1 MPAAPWP
8 PRGLVYGIDVSRFQ
22 DSDGDGFGD
31 LPGLQGRL
39 DHVAALGASW
49 VWLLPIYPS
58 LRRDNGYDVDDHEA
72 VDERFGTLDDFEAVV
87 EACHAR
93 GLSVMIDL
101 VIHHTSERHAWFRD
115 PELRTARY
123 IWADAPVEDPDDEPM
138 FPGEDGTTWSFDEDA
153 GAWYHHQFYAFQPD
167 LDVARDEVFDELA
180 RIAALWADR
189 GVDGFRIDAAMPAMK
204 PKPVPGTGA
213 DPATFYD
220 RLRRKLAERHPQLVI
235 MGEADVPPEEIGLLT
250 VDGRMNAVLDFSLNN
265 AMFLALARSD
275 AGVLTAELDRLNA
288 AVPVGGR
295 LNFVRNVDEL
305 DLDQLTDDERADV
318 FEAFGPKPNMYL
330 YGRGL
335 RRAWAPMLG
344 ERFRMSLSLLF
355 ALPGVPLIMYGQEL
369 GIGDDLSVEG
379 RDACRPV
386 MQWSDEPGLG
396 FSTLAEAPMILPAQ
410 LKGAYGAAKVNA
422 HDQREDAGS
431 NLTLTARL
439 SRLRAD
445 ARLHELS
452 GVLRP
457 DVGARTVFALES
469 AGVLTLH
476 NLGADPVQ
484 VPHGAG
490 LKPLLAEGW
499 EDGELGGYG
508 FAWLRRA

>member
-1 MPAAPWP
+1 
-8 PRGLVYGIDVSRFQ
+8 
-22 DSDGDGFGD
+22 
-31 LPGLQGRL
+31 
-39 DHVAALGASW
+39 
-49 VWLLPIYPS
+49 
-58 LRRDNGYDVDDHEA
+58 
-72 VDERFGTLDDFEAVV
+72 
-87 EACHAR
+87 
-93 GLSVMIDL
+93 
-101 VIHHTSERHAWFRD
+101 
-115 PELRTARY
+115 
-123 IWADAPVEDPDDEPM
+123 
-138 FPGEDGTTWSFDEDA
+138 
-153 GAWYHHQFYAFQPD
+153 
-167 LDVARDEVFDELA
+167 
-180 RIAALWADR
+180 
-189 GVDGFRIDAAMPAMK
+189 
-204 PKPVPGTGA
+204 
-213 DPATFYD
+213 
-220 RLRRKLAERHPQLVI
+220 

-265 AMFLALARSD
+265 AMFLALARAD
-275 AGVLTAELDRLNA
+275 AGALTAELDRLNG

-396 FSTLAEAPMILPAQ
+396 FSTLADAPMILPAQ
-410 LKGAYGAAKVNA
+410 LKGPFGAAKVNA
-422 HDQREDAGS
+422 HDQREDAES

-457 DVGARTVFALES
+457 DFGARTVFALES
-469 AGVLTLH
+469 SGILTLH
-476 NLGADPVQ
+476 NLGADPVK
-484 VPHGAG
+484 VPQAAG

-499 EDGELGGYG
+499 EDGTLGGYG